1 MNFPPAKQDRHG
13 DLSEAPSSQI
23 CLTALHLSTSL
34 ASLASGFSPQTRR
47 SRRGVVASSHNSKG
61 SQAAEAE
68 RELDALLR
76 RAEEFFKSRKPQ
88 AAKVDD
94 SSRKKGASA
103 A

>member
-1 MNFPPAKQDRHG
+1 
-13 DLSEAPSSQI
+13 
-23 CLTALHLSTSL
+23 
-34 ASLASGFSPQTRR
+34 
-47 SRRGVVASSHNSKG
+47 VVASSDKVRG
-61 SQAAEAE
+61 KQTAEAE